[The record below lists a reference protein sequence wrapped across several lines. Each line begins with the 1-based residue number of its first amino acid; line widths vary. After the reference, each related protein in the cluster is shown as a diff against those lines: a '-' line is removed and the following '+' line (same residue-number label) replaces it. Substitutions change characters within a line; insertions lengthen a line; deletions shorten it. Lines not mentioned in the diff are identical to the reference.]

1 MRARESRMDKPAV
14 RAAALAARRA
24 MPPADRDGADRA
36 LVAAAADLVRD
47 AGSVAAYIP
56 MPGEPGGPG
65 LVDALAAVVGTL
77 LLPVLRLDLDLDWV
91 RYDAAAGLSPPAR
104 PGVLL
109 REPVGPALGVDAIAL
124 CYAVLVPALAVD
136 RYGTRLGRGGGSFD
150 RALARVAPETP
161 VVALLYEGETRD
173 TPLPAQP
180 HDRPVTAVL
189 TPAGVRPVPWAF

>member
-1 MRARESRMDKPAV
+1 MDKPAV

-24 MPPADRDGADRA
+24 MSPAVREGADRA
-36 LVAAAADLVRD
+36 LVAAAAELVRD

-65 LVDALAAVVGTL
+65 LVDALAAAVGTV

-91 RYDAAAGLSPPAR
+91 RYDPAAGLSPPNR

-109 REPVGPALGVDAIAL
+109 REPRGPRLGVDAVAL

-136 RYGTRLGRGGGSFD
+136 RRGTRLGRGGGSFD

-161 VVALLYEGETRD
+161 VVALLYEGELRD
-173 TPLPAQP
+173 TALPAEP
-180 HDRPVTAVL
+180 HDRPVSAVL
-189 TPAGVRPVPWAF
+189 TPAGVRPLPWAS